1 MRGFVYGLSFTF
13 LAVMLLVS
21 GVGHATRFARFR
33 GILRDHGVV
42 PPIHS
47 GLIAALVTGVELLTG
62 AVVASVLLLPA
73 AASPHVAATAT
84 SPAYVTGTVVSAAL
98 GGAFLLYLRRLLRQP
113 PRALSC
119 GCSFLSGQL
128 TPASLA
134 PAASLLLVSL
144 LALAAARFAGQ
155 AAFFRTGEGSSA
167 VLSIGWGATLAVLVL
182 VLPAA
187 VAPRVEL
194 EGR

>member
-1 MRGFVYGLSFTF
+1 VRGFVYGLSFTF
-13 LAVMLLVS
+13 LSAMLLIS

-33 GILRDHGVV
+33 STLRDHGIV
-42 PPIHS
+42 PHAHS

-62 AVVASVLLLPA
+62 AVVASVLV
-73 AASPHVAATAT
+73 SPATA
-84 SPAYVTGTVVSAAL
+84 PPYVAVSAAL
-98 GGAFLLYLRRLLRQP
+98 GVAFLVYLRRLLGQP

-134 PAASLLLVSL
+134 PAASLLIVSL
-144 LALAAARFAGQ
+144 LAFATTLVAGQ
-155 AAFFRTGEGSSA
+155 AAFFRTGEAASA

-182 VLPAA
+182 VVPAA
-187 VAPRVEL
+187 VAPRLEW
-194 EGR
+194 EGRS